1 MATPRCALC
10 DAEITNANDSQE
22 HIILNAIGGTRK
34 VRGVYCVRCNS
45 DSGSK
50 WDSEAFRQLEFLA
63 SHLGIVRE
71 RGYGRAVEL
80 VTLSGR
86 AVRKHPDGHLSF
98 PRSKPGITSK
108 GEGVEIQIQATTR
121 AEAEKILRGLKRK
134 YPKLDSGAALASI
147 DERESYLAEPVK
159 AELTFGG
166 GLSGRSAVKS
176 ALTLAVSRG
185 VNPQLCNLALNYLRS
200 ETGDRPFGHYGKR
213 DLVMNRPP
221 GRVFHCVA
229 IAGDPLT
236 KRLTGYVELFTIFR
250 MVIALSDSYT
260 GPAINVSYAIDPI
273 VGEELD
279 LQVNLAFSADEL
291 RFAVANEDDPTA
303 QMLEAADMVAR
314 IARDLSF
321 EREFE
326 RVSKKV
332 YREAVAA
339 LKLEIVPGQRPSPET
354 AFALAQEIT
363 RRMAPF
369 LAHHADNLRRGKP
382 QPYPPRTTGESVGSN
397 TKGQTD

>member
-1 MATPRCALC
+1 MAPPRCALC
-10 DAEITNANDSQE
+10 DAEITNTNDSQE
-22 HIILNAIGGTRK
+22 HIILNAIGGARK

-45 DSGSK
+45 DSGSR
-50 WDSEAFRQLEFLA
+50 WDSDAVRQLEFLA

-71 RGYGRAVEL
+71 RGNGRAVDL

-86 AVRKHPDGHLSF
+86 AVRKHPNGRLSF
-98 PRSKPGITSK
+98 PRSKPSITPK
-108 GEGVEIQIQATTR
+108 GAGVEIQIQATTR
-121 AEAEKILRGLKRK
+121 AEAEKTLRGLKRK
-134 YPKLDSGAALASI
+134 YPKLDVEAALTSI
-147 DERESYLAEPVK
+147 DDRETYLAEPVR

-176 ALTLAVSRG
+176 ALTLAVSEG
-185 VNPQLCNLALNYLRS
+185 VDPRLCNLALDYLRN
-200 ETGDRPFGHYGKR
+200 ETGNPPFGHYGKR

-229 IAGDPLT
+229 IAGDPLA
-236 KRLTGYVELFTIFR
+236 KRLTGYIELFTIYR
-250 MVIALSDSYT
+250 LVIALSDRYT
-260 GPAINVSYAIDPI
+260 GPAINASYAVDPI

-279 LQVNLAFSADEL
+279 LQVNLAFSAEEL

-303 QMLEAADMVAR
+303 QRLAAADMVAR

-321 EREFE
+321 GRELE

-332 YREAVAA
+332 YGEAVAA
-339 LKLEIVPGQRPSPET
+339 LNLDIVPGQQLNPET
-354 AFALAQEIT
+354 AFALSQEIT
-363 RRMAPF
+363 RRMVPF

-382 QPYPPRTTGESVGSN
+382 QPYPPRTAGNSASAQVEQQKS
-397 TKGQTD
+397 

>member
-1 MATPRCALC
+1 MAIVRCALC
-10 DAEITNANDSQE
+10 DIEITNANDSQE

-45 DSGSK
+45 DSGAK
-50 WDSEAFRQLEFLA
+50 WDSDAFRQLEFLA

-71 RGYGRAVEL
+71 RGYGRAVDL

-86 AVRKHPDGHLSF
+86 PVRKHPNGRLSF
-98 PRSKPGITSK
+98 PRSKPSITPK
-108 GEGVEIQIQATTR
+108 GEGVEIQIHATTR
-121 AEAEKILRGLKRK
+121 AEAEKTLRGLKRK
-134 YPKLDSGAALASI
+134 YPKLDVEAALASI
-147 DERESYLAEPVK
+147 DDRESYLAEPVK
-159 AELTFGG
+159 TELTFGG

-176 ALTLAVSRG
+176 ALALAVSQG
-185 VNPQLCNLALNYLRS
+185 VNPRLCNLALDYLRN
-200 ETGDRPFGHYGKR
+200 ETGDHPFGHYGKR

-229 IAGDPLT
+229 IAGDPLA

-250 MVIALSDSYT
+250 MVIALSDRYN
-260 GPAINVSYAIDPI
+260 GPAINASYAVDPI

-332 YREAVAA
+332 YGEAVAA
-339 LKLEIVPGQRPSPET
+339 LNLNIIPGQQPSPEA
-354 AFALAQEIT
+354 AFALGQEIT
-363 RRMAPF
+363 KRMAPF
-369 LAHHADNLRRGKP
+369 LAHHADNLKRGKP
-382 QPYPPRTTGESVGSN
+382 QAYPPKTTGKSG
-397 TKGQTD
+397 

>member
-10 DAEITNANDSQE
+10 DIEITNANDSQE

-50 WDSEAFRQLEFLA
+50 WDSDAVRQLEFLA
-63 SHLGIVRE
+63 SHLGIARE
-71 RGYGRAVEL
+71 RGNGRSVDL

-86 AVRKHPDGHLSF
+86 SVRKHPDGRLSF
-98 PRSKPGITSK
+98 PRAKPSITPK

-121 AEAEKILRGLKRK
+121 AEAEKTLKGLKRK
-134 YPKLDSGAALASI
+134 YPKLDVEAALASI
-147 DERESYLAEPVK
+147 DDKETYLAEPVK

-176 ALTLAVSRG
+176 ALTLAVSKG
-185 VNPQLCNLALNYLRS
+185 VDPKFCNLALDYLLN
-200 ETGDRPFGHYGKR
+200 ETGEPSFGHYGKR
-213 DLVMNRPP
+213 DLVINRPP

-236 KRLTGYVELFTIFR
+236 RRLIGYVEFFTIFR
-250 MVIALSDSYT
+250 LVIALSNTYT
-260 GPAINVSYAIDPI
+260 GPAINASYAVDPI
-273 VGEELD
+273 VGEDLD
-279 LQVNLAFSADEL
+279 LQVDLSFSADEL
-291 RFAVANEDDPTA
+291 HFAVANEDDPTA
-303 QMLEAADMVAR
+303 QRQESTDMVAR

-321 EREFE
+321 GREFE

-332 YREAVAA
+332 YGEAAMA
-339 LKLEIVPGQRPSPET
+339 LNLEIIPGKKLDPVDE
-354 AFALAQEIT
+354 FALVQEMM

-369 LAHHADNLRRGKP
+369 LAHHADNLRRGQP
-382 QPYPPRTTGESVGSN
+382 PPYPPKTADLAIDRDC
-397 TKGQTD
+397 QIDW